1 MFDKLRKKLYF
12 DKLNILFDIGLRDGK
27 IVPIE
32 EEIYEEMNK
41 TIIACL
47 PVGLRIKYRDQ
58 MFAEGTCYER
68 SLYMFLALD
77 DAILVRGDNKDLEYN
92 YGPGH
97 EGHGWVEL
105 GNYVYDPSLGLRFDK
120 EYYYKLYQC
129 TNVKKYDKATY
140 MAVNKDFVDSHVS
153 VDYDEFKPGGK
164 RRLELGIL
172 IFQVKEMA
180 KLTNN
185 QSLLNDLQEYL
196 DAVEYDEDQ
205 IREERWAAIEEM
217 FKSDLS
223 CFSGKK

>member
-12 DKLNILFDIGLRDGK
+12 DKLNVLFDIGLRDGK
-27 IVPIE
+27 IVPLDDGI
-32 EEIYEEMNK
+32 IDKMND

-47 PVGLRIKYRDQ
+47 PVSIWIKHAKDL
-58 MFAEGTCYER
+58 FAQGTCYDR

-97 EGHGWVEL
+97 EGHGWIEL
-105 GNYVYDPSLGLRFDK
+105 GDYVYEPSLGYRFDK
-120 EYYYKLYQC
+120 DYYYKLYKC
-129 TNVKKYDKATY
+129 SNLRKCDRSTYDKQHA
-140 MAVNKDFVDSHVS
+140 DFISKYVS
-153 VDYDEFKPGGK
+153 TDYSDFKPGGK

-172 IFQVKEMA
+172 IFQIVEGA

-185 QSLLNDLQEYL
+185 QALLDDLQKYL

-205 IREERWAAIEEM
+205 IQEERWAAIEEM
-217 FKSDLS
+217 AKSDLS
-223 CFSGKK
+223 CFVGKK